1 MFETTGIVAIIIS
14 IIVIILFYSRLGS
27 IKDSLNT
34 LVNLEVNKPENKIH
48 ITCEKCKEVYS
59 VSPLRRG
66 ELINCPKCKETNRA

>member
-1 MFETTGIVAIIIS
+1 MSDTTGFVTIIIS

-34 LVNLEVNKPENKIH
+34 LVDLEVNKPGNQIQ

-59 VSPLRRG
+59 VSPLKRG